1 MCRYM
6 LRRLLLIFP
15 TLLGV
20 AVLVFLLMRVVPGDI
35 VEMRF
40 AAGQFLKAG
49 LVAKERA
56 RLGLDRPL
64 WRQFLDW
71 LWGIVRLDFG
81 LSMWSGKPIAQE
93 IALRLQLSLQLALM
107 ATVVAVLLAIPLGT
121 LAALQIGRAH
131 V

>member
-1 MCRYM
+1 MWRYM
-6 LRRLLLIFP
+6 LRRLILMIP
-15 TLLGV
+15 TMLGV

-40 AAGQFLKAG
+40 AEGQFFNAE

-71 LWGIVRLDFG
+71 LWGIVRLYFG
-81 LSMWSGKPIAQE
+81 LSMWSGNPIARE
-93 IALRLQLSLQLALM
+93 IALRLQ
-107 ATVVAVLLAIPLGT
+107 
-121 LAALQIGRAH
+121 
-131 V
+131 

>member
-1 MCRYM
+1 MRRYI
-6 LRRLLLIFP
+6 LRRLLLMLP

-20 AVLVFLLMRVVPGDI
+20 AVLVFLLLRVVPGDI

-40 AAGQFLKAG
+40 AEGQFFNPE
-49 LVAKERA
+49 LVARERA

-81 LSMWSGKPIAQE
+81 LSMWSGNPIAHE
-93 IALRLQLSLQLALM
+93 IAIPYSQKIQTHYFPEIYGL
-107 ATVVAVLLAIPLGT
+107 VLDPA
-121 LAALQIGRAH
+121 
-131 V
+131 